1 MNEAIKVMSLL
12 FGVSRYLRSIYTMSY
27 GETGKVL
34 ANATLGEIFSWSTKM
49 MATY

>member
-1 MNEAIKVMSLL
+1 
-12 FGVSRYLRSIYTMSY
+12 MSY

-34 ANATLGEIFSWSTKM
+34 ANATLGAIFSWSTKM